1 MARSEEPSDSDIR
14 EELRRELLPAISL
27 RELAAEITDLL
38 KLLGRK
44 PGTPEEVGAALAR
57 KLISRFARPNRKIE
71 QLIDHRPRQLHAM
84 LGEIVWDEIQQLI
97 KANPQILHAKAPRAK
112 IATDEERTK
121 RTKAA
126 KNRYEHLRRTRYIG
140 RGSIEQQFG
149 ETSPFSLGG
158 LLEQSPP
165 WGPCLDDIFRGGR
178 VKMCD
183 GRYSLQ
189 SLFGVSRKKLAAAPK
204 IRRGRE
210 TFYDYRAV
218 LDCMDTLLKQSGER
232 AAWLPDQERRRTVL
246 TGIFFRAK
254 QEATPKIADAF
265 AKILLPHLN

>member
-112 IATDEERTK
+112 IATDE
-121 RTKAA
+121 APA
-126 KNRYEHLRRTRYIG
+126 SDPIHRTRFD
-140 RGSIEQQFG
+140 R
-149 ETSPFSLGG
+149 T
-158 LLEQSPP
+158 
-165 WGPCLDDIFRGGR
+165 
-178 VKMCD
+178 
-183 GRYSLQ
+183 
-189 SLFGVSRKKLAAAPK
+189 A
-204 IRRGRE
+204 IR
-210 TFYDYRAV
+210 
-218 LDCMDTLLKQSGER
+218 
-232 AAWLPDQERRRTVL
+232 
-246 TGIFFRAK
+246 
-254 QEATPKIADAF
+254 
-265 AKILLPHLN
+265 